1 MNPSVKSVLYAIGV
15 LAVLIFILAANP
27 FVIIKA
33 GERGVVLRF
42 GAVQPAVLDEGLHFR
57 IPFADTVIKAD
68 VKILKD
74 EQSATSASKD
84 LQVVTTKVVLN
95 FHLDPTAVNKLY
107 QQIGPDYQNKIIN
120 PAIHEAV
127 KAVTARFTAEE
138 LITNRPKVK
147 EGIKEALNER
157 LPHYH
162 VLVDDLSITDFD
174 FSKEFNAAIESKQ
187 TAEQLALKAKRD
199 LDRIKIEADQKVAT
213 ARAEAEGL
221 RAQKQEITPDL
232 IKLREIEM
240 QREAIKKWDGR
251 LPQVTSGA
259 IPFLD
264 LDRVTQGPSRK

>member
-1 MNPSVKSVLYAIGV
+1 MHPSFKSVLYAIGA
-15 LAVLIFILAANP
+15 LAVLILVLAANP

-33 GERGVVLRF
+33 GERGIVLRF
-42 GAVQPAVLDEGLHFR
+42 GAVQPKILGEGLNFR
-57 IPFADTVIKAD
+57 IPFAETIIKMD

-74 EQSATSASKD
+74 EQQATSASKD

-95 FHLDPTAVNKLY
+95 FHLDPAAVNKLY
-107 QQIGPDYQNKIIN
+107 QQIGLDYQSKIIN
-120 PAIHEAV
+120 PAIHEAF
-127 KAVTARFTAEE
+127 KAVTARYTAEE

-147 EGIKEALNER
+147 DGIKDALNER
-157 LPHYH
+157 LPNYH
-162 VLVDDLSITDFD
+162 ILVDDLLITDFD

-199 LDRIKIEADQKVAT
+199 LDRIKIEAEQKVAT
-213 ARAEAEGL
+213 AKAEAEAL

-264 LDRVTQGPSRK
+264 LDRVTQGAARK